1 MHLPFDEH
9 HPERFEAA
17 LEAAVSQGRSLGQS
31 KSMAVVCRKGNDSQR
46 AVELMRQRFNLDAID
61 LEGGL
66 LAWSKLADP
75 AFPAL

>member
-1 MHLPFDEH
+1 
-9 HPERFEAA
+9 
-17 LEAAVSQGRSLGQS
+17 
-31 KSMAVVCRKGNDSQR
+31 MAVVCRKGNDSQR
-46 AVELMRQRFNLDAID
+46 AVELMRQRFKLDAVD